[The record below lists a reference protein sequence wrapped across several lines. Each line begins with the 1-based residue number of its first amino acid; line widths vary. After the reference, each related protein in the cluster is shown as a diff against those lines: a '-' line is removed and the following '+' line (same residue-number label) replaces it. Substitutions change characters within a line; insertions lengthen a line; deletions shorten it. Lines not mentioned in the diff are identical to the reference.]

1 MNKDSEMLKT
11 LYKIDQETIS
21 IPLQI
26 RALFEAN
33 PRMGIDL
40 MDYDYVGEAKEEDYS
55 SFANTI
61 YDIYGNSGNCVLVM
75 CSSIMEDSRL
85 ARKMFRFDLT
95 EYNFENEIRIFC
107 VPITEKTVV
116 FLGIISVK
124 TNEDFKTATRFL
136 YSGIYDSQ
144 NFLIQSNSS
153 LCDSQVID
161 LLKGSLLPIKNRYG
175 DIQNICISMPLI
187 HQNKKHLKILYP
199 YGGTDF
205 GSFMLFIF

>member
-1 MNKDSEMLKT
+1 MLRT
-11 LYKIDQETIS
+11 LHVKDQESIS

-26 RALFEAN
+26 KALFEAN
-33 PRMGIDL
+33 PQMEIEL

-55 SFANTI
+55 SFANTL

-85 ARKMFRFDLT
+85 VRKMFRFDLT
-95 EYNFENEIRIFC
+95 GYNFEDEIRIFC
-107 VPITEKTVV
+107 VPITEKSIA

-136 YSGIYDSQ
+136 FSGIYDSQ
-144 NFLIQSNSS
+144 NFLIQFNSPLYES
-153 LCDSQVID
+153 RIID
-161 LLKGSLLPIKNRYG
+161 LLKYSLLPIKNRYG
-175 DIQNICISMPLI
+175 DIQNIRISMPEMYK
-187 HQNKKHLKILYP
+187 NKSDLKILYP

-205 GSFMLFIF
+205 GSFMLFTF